1 MLRLFIRCGRKRGKS
16 GWGADAGGL
25 AAGRLLDMAFFGRA
39 FLDWVFWPV
48 FWHILKLYLLTH
60 SEVSTSV

>member
-1 MLRLFIRCGRKRGKS
+1 MLRLFIRWEMKRGKS

-25 AAGRLLDMAFFGRA
+25 AAGVCWIWHFLGGGFGCG
-39 FLDWVFWPV
+39 
-48 FWHILKLYLLTH
+48 FWHILKPYLLTH